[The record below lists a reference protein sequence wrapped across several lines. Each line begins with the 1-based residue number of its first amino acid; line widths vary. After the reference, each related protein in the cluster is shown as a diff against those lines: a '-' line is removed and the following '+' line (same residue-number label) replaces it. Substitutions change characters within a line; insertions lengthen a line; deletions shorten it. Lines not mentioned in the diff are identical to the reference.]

1 MRVKPPHH
9 QSALATLL
17 AEAERQPAPVAAAAP
32 AGLPL
37 PEIIALVEAI
47 AAADPVDQPARAFA
61 AALRMRRAGH
71 CRAEIAAT
79 LLPAVPLPP
88 SRQDA
93 AARSAIAAGIA
104 NATLERTTP

>member
-1 MRVKPPHH
+1 MPHH

-17 AEAERQPAPVAAAAP
+17 AEADHLPASAAP
-32 AGLPL
+32 AGLPIG
-37 PEIIALVEAI
+37 EITRLVEAI
-47 AAADPVDQPARAFA
+47 AAADPADQPARLVEA
-61 AALRMRRAGH
+61 AISMRRAGH

-79 LLPAVPLPP
+79 LLPAVPLD
-88 SRQDA
+88 REA

>member
-79 LLPAVPLPP
+79 LLPAVPLD
-88 SRQDA
+88 REA

-104 NATLERTTP
+104 NATLARTAP